1 MLTPGDEAKIG
12 GSPITGVAGPSGWVR
27 STISSRPAAR
37 SSTRCVSVVAI
48 GPDYIRSH
56 GALAARARRGFRLPW
71 PERAKRVE
79 GRRTTRAVA
88 SAFRRNRGLPQA
100 GGFVRVPPRLG
111 LRPENRSSG
120 AGLTATASAGALRGP
135 VSHQLG

>member
-48 GPDYIRSH
+48 GPDYIRSG
-56 GALAARARRGFRLPW
+56 GAAARTRT
-71 PERAKRVE
+71 
-79 GRRTTRAVA
+79 RRTRATRDSICLRLEFARSGQGTRKSTAHDVQLSVLLGKLVRIA
-88 SAFRRNRGLPQA
+88 SA
-100 GGFVRVPPRLG
+100 
-111 LRPENRSSG
+111 LR
-120 AGLTATASAGALRGP
+120 SAHAY
-135 VSHQLG
+135 